1 MHTSCWTATNSIP
14 PRTSQGLLGKAHA
27 SKSRLLCMC
36 TRPPQEMY
44 VAKVGQRFYVKRMP
58 NTEAGMHQAASPT
71 SRPPSCQAWA
81 T

>member
-1 MHTSCWTATNSIP
+1 MHTFLLDGYELDSAADE
-14 PRTSQGLLGKAHA
+14 SQGLLGKAHA

-58 NTEAGMHQAASPT
+58 NTRVG
-71 SRPPSCQAWA
+71 RDSCKKQPKVS
-81 T
+81 